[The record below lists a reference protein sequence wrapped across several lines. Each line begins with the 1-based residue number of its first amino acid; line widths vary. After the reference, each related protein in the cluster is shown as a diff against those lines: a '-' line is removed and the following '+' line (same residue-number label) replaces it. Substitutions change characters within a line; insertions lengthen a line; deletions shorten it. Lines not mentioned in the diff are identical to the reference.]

1 MRSLALIVALAVIA
15 SFSFPASSSATH
27 RRQHGIE
34 ATAARHCVKGAACG
48 KICIPRGKV
57 CPQASV
63 KVGHPKGSSIV
74 HAVSHY

>member
-15 SFSFPASSSATH
+15 AFSFPASSSATH

-34 ATAARHCVKGAACG
+34 ATVQPHCVKGVPCG
-48 KICIPRGKV
+48 KHCIPRGKV
-57 CPQASV
+57 CHRVSV
-63 KVGHPKGSSIV
+63 EAGHPKGSSIV